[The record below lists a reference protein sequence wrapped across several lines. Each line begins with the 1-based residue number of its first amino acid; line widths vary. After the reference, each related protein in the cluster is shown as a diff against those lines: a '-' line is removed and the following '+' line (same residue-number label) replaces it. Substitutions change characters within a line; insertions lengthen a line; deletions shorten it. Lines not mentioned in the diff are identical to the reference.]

1 MKITDLLQKNFKYVA
16 LILVGVVCVIFASV
30 PGNGSS
36 KSASVEKRLKTTLEM
51 AEGVGDVDVMLTF
64 DENNKV
70 EGAIIVAEGAE
81 NTSVKKNLHDS
92 AVAVLNLPDYKVK
105 ILIKK
110 KWGEEYE
117 KTKIFRY

>member
-1 MKITDLLQKNFKYVA
+1 MKITDLLQKNIKYFV
-16 LILVGVVCVIFASV
+16 LVLVGIVCVILAAV
-30 PGNGSS
+30 PGNDGNNFSN
-36 KSASVEKRLKTTLEM
+36 VEKRLKTTLEM
-51 AEGVGDVDVMLTF
+51 AEGVGEVDVMLTF
-64 DENNKV
+64 DENKKV

-110 KWGEEYE
+110 K
-117 KTKIFRY
+117 